1 MLEIFWESY
10 MKGVSYFKII
20 EQKIIQNI
28 FFLRLALHESPLT
41 GRCQVLYDAWVS
53 EVHMGSG
60 MASEML
66 I

>member
-1 MLEIFWESY
+1 MLENFWDSY
-10 MKGVSYFKII
+10 VQEVSYFKII
-20 EQKIIQNI
+20 EQKIIQNPKH

-60 MASEML
+60 MA
-66 I
+66 